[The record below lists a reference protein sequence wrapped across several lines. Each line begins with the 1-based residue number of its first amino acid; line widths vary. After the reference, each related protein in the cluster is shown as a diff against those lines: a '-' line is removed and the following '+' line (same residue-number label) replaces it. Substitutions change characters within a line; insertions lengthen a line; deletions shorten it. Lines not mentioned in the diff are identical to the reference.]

1 MINSRGISQR
11 YSVLRNYCQKYI
23 GILVKST
30 RRAIDAMVAMYCSL
44 GRLKILI
51 NAPLSTPHVPISP
64 AENPE
69 SAHHNLPSRGLG
81 FLNNTGVKNEYAAN
95 DARTIPK
102 IIFNIS

>member
-1 MINSRGISQR
+1 
-11 YSVLRNYCQKYI
+11 
-23 GILVKST
+23 
-30 RRAIDAMVAMYCSL
+30 MVAMYCSL

-102 IIFNIS
+102 IIFNISWGTCAAKYAPTIVANTLGSQKRINIFLFRCV